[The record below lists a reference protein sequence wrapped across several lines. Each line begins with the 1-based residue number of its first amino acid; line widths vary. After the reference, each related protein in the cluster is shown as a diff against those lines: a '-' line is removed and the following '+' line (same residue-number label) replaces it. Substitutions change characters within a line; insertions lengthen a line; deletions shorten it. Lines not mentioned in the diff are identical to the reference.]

1 MAWKGSSQPDVTG
14 AEATKGPALIVRSS
28 RVLILFFAAA
38 LVGLAM
44 IFGVLIFQLSR
55 GPISLNFL
63 TPLVE
68 RALDSAA
75 DGAQVRLHDTVL
87 TWDEEKR
94 ELDIRATGLQFLD
107 PTGAVRATVPEMNVT
122 FSARALLRGLIAPTN
137 LELFGPRLKIIRS
150 ETGEVS
156 VDFGDGNDASGG
168 SAAPVGL
175 VQELLRAPNR
185 DLASGYLSGV
195 AVRSAFVEFDDRM
208 SGQRF
213 VAPNASV
220 QLSRDEDGIRA
231 DGAITVGDGDQAI
244 HLGLSGAYRA
254 NSRKTDLGIV
264 FSEIAPSAFAQ
275 FAPGL
280 EVLGRLD
287 TQLEGT
293 LTVAIDPD
301 FVAIVG
307 SLDLRAAAGTID
319 ASPHYETPIAFESA
333 ALRLNAQQADETVSL
348 ESFELG
354 LGETTITVSG
364 DGARDAGMWTTSWE
378 VGLRDLPIND
388 IAGIWPPGLEENA
401 REWVTEN
408 IRDGHVGTASLTAR
422 ATISEDDPEAFSLD
436 EIGGEI
442 RFRDATVHYLRPM
455 EPATGGIG
463 VVRVDSK
470 QIVVDIE
477 QASLRGVIAE
487 RGRVVIDGLEGPSRG
502 ETIKIDVTVAGPVR
516 DTLEV
521 LDSEPLGFISG
532 FGIDPARTTGTQ
544 RTNAV
549 FAFPLLN
556 EITVD
561 AIAVATSSRLIRFSA
576 EDAAFG
582 FSVTSGDLT
591 LNVNRD
597 GLKAEGT
604 AEIGGIPIG
613 LTWNESFIEDSDL
626 RTRYEVRTTL
636 NGAAREKLGIAAAPY
651 LTGPIGL
658 GLTYSLG
665 WDDVGAGAAEIDLT
679 TATLSLEPFGWSKA
693 PDNPGRAFLRF
704 VAPDEDSFS
713 ISEFQV
719 AAGDLDAAGAANFLT
734 DDGEFDLQNFRLER
748 LKFGENDVVVNV
760 ELPEGVPPI
769 ISVGGN
775 AVDLRPVME
784 DIFDEGDDDGESGT
798 PAMRIVISDQS
809 PIGSVRLGEETR
821 FLDAHGTIIND
832 GVDWSQVNLRGAL
845 SNAGRV
851 FVRIAPEENLRRL
864 TFETD
869 DAGGLLRALDWVDTI
884 REGELRVR
892 GTIVGAGADQVIAGQ
907 VDMQGFVLTEEPF
920 AAKLLALASFSG
932 IGDVLGGEGI
942 TFRRA
947 EVPFQMTRQEVMIEN
962 AKARGAEIGVIVSG
976 QIDRETD
983 AIAFAGEVAPAYTLN
998 SLLANIPLI
1007 GPVLSGGSEGI
1018 FAATFSVDG
1027 NLDEPNV
1034 SVNPLSV
1041 LTPGIVRKL
1050 LSGFD
1055 ADADPEEPPDVEPPV
1070 QAQ

>member
-1 MAWKGSSQPDVTG
+1 M
-14 AEATKGPALIVRSS
+14 IVRSS
-28 RVLILFFAAA
+28 RVLVLFFAAA

-75 DGAQVRLHDTVL
+75 EGAQVRLHDTVL
-87 TWDEEKR
+87 TWDEEQR
-94 ELDIRATGLQFLD
+94 TLDIRATGLQFLD
-107 PTGAVRATVPEMNVT
+107 PAGQVRATVPEMNVT

-150 ETGEVS
+150 ESGEVS
-156 VDFGDGNDASGG
+156 VDFGDSNDVDVDGDG
-168 SAAPVGL
+168 AAPVGL
-175 VQELLRAPNR
+175 VQELLRPPNR
-185 DLASGYLSGV
+185 EMASGYLSGV
-195 AVRSAFVEFDDRM
+195 AVRSAFIELEDRLN
-208 SGQRF
+208 GRRF
-213 VAPNASV
+213 VVPNATV
-220 QLSRDEDGIRA
+220 QLSRDAEGIRA
-231 DGAITVGDGDQAI
+231 DGAITVGAGEQAI

-254 NSRKTDLGIV
+254 DSRRTDLGIV
-264 FSEIAPSAFAQ
+264 FSEIAPSAFVP
-275 FAPGL
+275 FAPDL
-280 EVLGRLD
+280 EFLARLD
-287 TQLEGT
+287 TRLDGT

-301 FVAIVG
+301 FAAMVA
-307 SLDLRAAAGTID
+307 SLDLRAAGGTVDAG
-319 ASPHYETPIAFESA
+319 PRYEAPIAFDSA
-333 ALRLNAQQADETVSL
+333 ALRLNAQQADETISL
-348 ESFELG
+348 ESLDLV

-364 DGARDAGMWTTSWE
+364 DGARSEGAWDTSWT
-378 VGLRDLPIND
+378 VALRDLPIND
-388 IAGIWPPGLEENA
+388 LAAYWPQGVEPNT

-408 IRDGHVGTASLTAR
+408 IRDGHVGTASLNAR
-422 ATISEDDPEAFSLD
+422 ATISETDPGASSLD
-436 EIGGEI
+436 DITAEIQ
-442 RFRDATVHYLRPM
+442 FRDATVHYFRPM

-463 VVRVDSK
+463 VARIDSS
-470 QIVVDIE
+470 QVVVDIE
-477 QASLRGVIAE
+477 QASLRGVIAK
-487 RGRVVIDGLEGPSRG
+487 RGRVVIDGLNGPARG
-502 ETIKIDVTVAGPVR
+502 ETIKIDMTVAGPVR

-532 FGIDPARTTGTQ
+532 FGIDPARTSGTQ

-549 FAFPLLN
+549 FAFPLLE

-561 AIAVATSSRLIRFSA
+561 EIAVATSSRLIRFSA

-582 FSVTSGDLT
+582 FPVTSGDLA

-604 AEIGGIPIG
+604 AEIGGIPVG
-613 LTWNESFIEDSDL
+613 LTWNESFTEANNV
-626 RTRYEVRTTL
+626 RTQYEVRATL
-636 NGAAREKLGIAAAPY
+636 DAAAREQIGIAAAPY
-651 LTGPIGL
+651 VTGPVGL

-665 WDDVGAGAAEIDLT
+665 WDDVGAGAADIDLSP
-679 TATLSLEPFGWSKA
+679 AALSLEPFGWTKA
-693 PDNPGRAFLRF
+693 PENPGRAFLRF
-704 VAPDEDSFS
+704 VVPDENSFS

-719 AAGDLDAAGAANFLT
+719 AADDLDAAGAVNFLT
-734 DDGEFDLQNFRLER
+734 NDGGFDLQNLRLER

-760 ELPEGVPPI
+760 ELPAGVPPI

-784 DIFDEGDDDGESGT
+784 DIFANDDGVGGT
-798 PAMRIVISDQS
+798 PAMRIVVSDQS

-821 FLDAHGTIIND
+821 FINAHGTIIND
-832 GVDWSQVNLRGAL
+832 GADWSQVNLRGTL

-892 GTIVGAGADQVIAGQ
+892 GTIAGAGAAQVIAGQ

-932 IGDVLGGEGI
+932 IGDVLSGEGI

-947 EVPFQMTRQEVMIEN
+947 EIPFQMTRQEVVIEN

-976 QIDRETD
+976 RIDRDTD
-983 AIAFAGEVAPAYTLN
+983 VIAFAGEVAPAYTLN

-1027 NLDEPNV
+1027 DLDAPNV
-1034 SVNPLSV
+1034 LVNPLSV
-1041 LTPGIVRKL
+1041 LTPGIVRRL

-1055 ADADPEEPPDVEPPV
+1055 AGADPAEPLTPESTGD
-1070 QAQ
+1070 AQ